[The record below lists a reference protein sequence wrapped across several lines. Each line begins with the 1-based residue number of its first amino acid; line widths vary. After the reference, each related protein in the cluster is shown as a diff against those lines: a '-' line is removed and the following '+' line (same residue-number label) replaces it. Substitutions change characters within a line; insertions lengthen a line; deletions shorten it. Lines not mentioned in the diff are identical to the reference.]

1 MTRTRFAR
9 LAWTVLALNV
19 GVIAWGAVVRA
30 TGSGAGCGSHW
41 PDCDGTL
48 VPALADAETAIEFGH
63 RLTSGLAF
71 LAVLALF
78 VLARRLWDR
87 GHLVRLAATGALAFM
102 VVEVLI
108 GAALVTFGWVDDDT
122 STARVIAIAVHLANT
137 FLLLGW
143 LTLTAWWASGRPP
156 LRLADRRAAAGFA
169 FGLAALVV
177 VGAIGAVTALGD
189 TLFPGAT
196 IADDFDRSSHYLV
209 RLRALHPVL
218 AIGAGAYLVVFARRW
233 LPSPDPETAR
243 LAAAIPVIVA
253 VQIAAGF
260 LNLFLHA
267 PLWMQIVHLLLADAL
282 WIAVVLL
289 AASALAPM
297 PAPARLAEAAT

>member
-1 MTRTRFAR
+1 MTRPRFAR
-9 LAWTVLALNV
+9 YAWTVLAFNV

-41 PDCDGTL
+41 PECDGAVL
-48 VPALADAETAIEFGH
+48 PALADAETAIEFGH

-71 LAVLALF
+71 LAVVALF
-78 VLARRLWDR
+78 VLARRLWER
-87 GHLVRLAATGALAFM
+87 GHHVRVAATGALAFM

-122 STARVIAIAVHLANT
+122 STARVFAIALHLANT

-143 LTLTAWWASGRPP
+143 LTLTAWWASGHPP
-156 LRLADRRAAAGFA
+156 VRLADRRAAAGFA
-169 FGLAALVV
+169 AGLAALVV

-209 RLRALHPVL
+209 QMRALHPVL
-218 AIGAGAYLVVFARRW
+218 AIAAGAYLVVVARRY
-233 LPSPDPETAR
+233 LASADRETAR
-243 LAAAIPVIVA
+243 LARVVPAVVG

-260 LNLFLHA
+260 VNLLLSA
-267 PLWMQIVHLLLADAL
+267 PLWMQLVHLLLADAL

-289 AASALAPM
+289 SATALAVE
-297 PAPARLAEAAT
+297 RELAAT

>member
-9 LAWTVLALNV
+9 LAWMVLAINT

-41 PDCDGTL
+41 PRCDGAV

-78 VLARRLWDR
+78 VLARRLWPR
-87 GHLVRLAATGALAFM
+87 RHRVRFAAAGTLVFM

-122 STARVIAIAVHLANT
+122 STARVFAIAFHLANT
-137 FLLLGW
+137 FVLLGW
-143 LTLTAWWASGRPP
+143 LTLTAWWAGGRPP
-156 LRLADRRAAAGFA
+156 VRFADRRAAAGFA
-169 FGLAALVV
+169 AGLAALVV

-189 TLFPGAT
+189 TLYPGAT

-218 AIGAGAYLVVFARRW
+218 AIGAGAYLVVFARRY
-233 LPSPDPETAR
+233 LAAAERATAR
-243 LAAAIPVIVA
+243 LAAAVPVIVG

-260 LNLFLHA
+260 LNLVLHA
-267 PLWMQIVHLLLADAL
+267 PLWMQVTHLLLADAL
-282 WIAVVLL
+282 WIATVIL
-289 AASALAPM
+289 AAAALAES